1 MTSLPA
7 SADVVV
13 AGCGIVGMALAWRLA
28 RSGLKVVAL
37 DAAKAGGSTSA
48 GTFAWINGTSKTES
62 EAYHRLNRAGL
73 DAYER
78 LARQVGAAAIGLGGS
93 GSLEWASAE
102 EPATHEAMRAQI
114 ETLRRWDY
122 PAEWVDAD
130 AMRRLAPGLH
140 VPDGSQGLFAP
151 ADRWIDVPRLL
162 DWLRAELMR
171 LGGRLLEHCPV
182 VALQRGPDGGVRSV
196 ETPLGRIACSR
207 VAIVAGTATPR
218 LVEMATGRDGL
229 PVEEVPGLLV
239 ETAPAPL
246 APGFD
251 LVLWAPDAA
260 GFHLRRTGGGGLL
273 LGADDID
280 AEIAADASKVC
291 LARASAELV
300 ARAVAWMPALSNADL
315 ARGLSHR
322 IGRRAVPADGHS
334 ILGPLSETPGAYV
347 AVTHSGVTLALWI
360 AELLGEEI
368 VTGRMP
374 TALAPFRPAR
384 FGF

>member
-1 MTSLPA
+1 MSLPA

-13 AGCGIVGMALAWRLA
+13 AGCGIVGTALAWRLA

-37 DAAKAGGSTSA
+37 DTAKAGGSTSA

-78 LARQVGAAAIGLGGS
+78 LARQAGAAAIGLGGA
-93 GSLEWASAE
+93 GSLQWAPAE
-102 EPATHEAMRAQI
+102 APPLLDAMRAQ
-114 ETLRRWDY
+114 LDALKRWDY
-122 PAEWVDAD
+122 PAEWVDEA
-130 AMRRLAPGLH
+130 AMRRLAPGLQ
-140 VPDGSQGLFAP
+140 VPGGAQGLFAP

-162 DWLRAELMR
+162 GWLRAELTR
-171 LGGRLLEHCPV
+171 LGAVLLERCPV
-182 VALQRGPDGGVRSV
+182 VGLERGAEGGVQAV
-196 ETPLGRIACSR
+196 ETPEGRIACAR
-207 VAIVAGTATPR
+207 VAITAGIASPR
-218 LVEMATGRDGL
+218 LVEFATGHGGL
-229 PVEEVPGLLV
+229 PVKEVPGLLI
-239 ETAPAPL
+239 ETASAPL

-260 GFHLRRTGGGGLL
+260 GFHLRRTAAGGLL

-280 AEIAADASKVC
+280 AEIAADPSEPSR
-291 LARASAELV
+291 ARGAAELL
-300 ARAVAWMPALSNADL
+300 ARAVAWMPALRGAEL
-315 ARGLSHR
+315 ERGLSHR

-334 ILGPLSETPGAYV
+334 ILGPLAETPGVYV

-368 VTGRMP
+368 ATGRAP
-374 TALAPFRPAR
+374 QALMPFRPAR